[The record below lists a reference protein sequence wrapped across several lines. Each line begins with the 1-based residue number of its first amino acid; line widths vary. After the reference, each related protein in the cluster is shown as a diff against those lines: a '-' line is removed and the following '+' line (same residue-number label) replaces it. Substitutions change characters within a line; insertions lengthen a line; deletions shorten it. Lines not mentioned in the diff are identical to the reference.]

1 MCVFLCVYVGNC
13 LYLCVCARVFLLP
26 TVSGFSAFPLNLN
39 PLKDWE
45 SELGER
51 ARSISE
57 LSEMGPLVNLRR
69 KKSAETDVSAMCLL
83 Y

>member
-1 MCVFLCVYVGNC
+1 MYV
-13 LYLCVCARVFLLP
+13 CVCECMSLLP
-26 TVSGFSAFPLNLN
+26 TVSGSPAFPLNLN

-51 ARSISE
+51 DQSISE